1 MSETPYAIE
10 QMTLYFSTVT
20 AGATPTAANLVGEFR
35 GEPVT
40 NITHASALW
49 RGQDRFAKN
58 AVLHDADA
66 SATIPGFTF
75 DSSEVLTKFLNGT
88 HTNPG
93 STSILHGSAP
103 HTISTNWASHDKA
116 AKNTKPLLGEWLIQ
130 GLKSDTGKVIQILYH
145 NAFLTGIGPTHGRTD
160 FGTLDLNLT
169 LLADAAGDVFS
180 VFKQT

>member
-20 AGATPTAANLVGEFR
+20 AGATPAAANQVGEFR

-75 DSSEVLTKFLNGT
+75 DSSEVMTKFSNGTFTAATTTHGGAYVGHEAKLTKN
-88 HTNPG
+88 
-93 STSILHGSAP
+93 S
-103 HTISTNWASHDKA
+103 
-116 AKNTKPLLGEWLIQ
+116 KPLLGEWLLQ
-130 GLKSDTGKVIQILYH
+130 GTKTDTGKIIQILYH
-145 NAFLTGIGPTHGRTD
+145 NAFLTGIGPSHGRTD
-160 FGTLDLNLT
+160 FNALDLNLT